1 MARRGITARARGR
14 DRSRR
19 RILALAS
26 ASLLL
31 AGGLVA
37 TTPLPARA
45 APGCSVTYQ
54 AQPWT
59 ESPGVGGFTANITIT
74 NTGDP
79 ISGWTLAFALPSGQS
94 FGSGWSATWSGGP
107 PVTATNLDWNRN
119 LATGGTTSIGFSGRW
134 TGSFSS
140 PTAFTLNGTT
150 CGGPTPTNQPPTV
163 SLNSPTANQSF
174 AAGAAIPMA
183 ATAGDPDGTVNRVEF
198 LIDGAV
204 VGSDTSSPY
213 AFSAPSPGAG
223 SHTAAARAVD
233 NGSPVASTTTGN
245 VTFTVGG
252 TVTPS
257 IILTPGA
264 LTVVEGASAP
274 LNVRLSAAPASGT
287 TVNVALSRTSGDTSI
302 TVAPTSVGLTTANW
316 QGGVNATV
324 SAAEDADTADGTA
337 TIGATATGHTAG
349 SAAVTED
356 DNDGGPVNKVDNP
369 FSGATGYVNSA
380 WQAQV
385 NTAADAAGGTL
396 GAQMRVVGR
405 QSTAVWM
412 DRIGAIDPPGSAL
425 GLADHLDAAVQQDAA
440 NGSAPLAIQVVIYDL
455 PNRDCAALASN
466 GELLIA
472 QNGLARYRTEYIDP
486 IRSILSR
493 SAYAN
498 LRIVLIV
505 EPDSL
510 PNLVTNVSGAQA
522 SQRCIEAQQTGA
534 YRDGVRYAVSQL
546 SSVANT
552 YLYLDIAHS
561 GWMGWPNNFDGA
573 LSVFDQ
579 VLAAGQGGPGY
590 DKIHGFI
597 TNTANYTPTDEVFL
611 PNPNLQVGSGQVM
624 SSTFYEFNP
633 RFDERD
639 FATNLQSAFVAR
651 GCTNCGMLID
661 TSRNGWG
668 GSARPTAVS
677 TSTDLNTY
685 VNQSRIDRRPHR
697 GGWCNQAGAGIGAR
711 PTANTG
717 ITGVD
722 AFVWVKPPG
731 ESDGVSQAGVID
743 PDDPAKGFD
752 AMCDPN
758 ATSRYNS
765 AFPTNAL
772 AGAPHAGRWFPAQF
786 TMLVQNAFPVLPT
799 S

>member
-1 MARRGITARARGR
+1 MARRVIWSG
-14 DRSRR
+14 RR
-19 RILALAS
+19 RSLALAS
-26 ASLLL
+26 AGLLL
-31 AGGLVA
+31 IGGLVA
-37 TTPLPARA
+37 VTPLRAEA
-45 APGCSVTYQ
+45 APGCAVTVQ

-59 ESPGVGGFTANITIT
+59 EGPGAGGYTANLTVT

-79 ISGWTLAFALPSGQS
+79 ITAWSLRVTLPAGQT
-94 FGSGWSATWSGGP
+94 FTQGWSAAWSAGP
-107 PVTATNLDWNRN
+107 PVTATNLDWNGT
-119 LATGGTTSIGFSGRW
+119 LATGASASIGFNAHW
-134 TGSFSS
+134 TGSFTA
-140 PTAFTLNGTT
+140 PTAFALNGTT
-150 CGGPTPTNQPPTV
+150 CGGTAPVNQAPGV
-163 SLNSPTANQSF
+163 SLSSPTANQAF
-174 AAGAAIPMA
+174 AAGAAIPLA
-183 ATAGDPDGTVNRVEF
+183 ATASDPDGTVNRVEF
-198 LIDGAV
+198 LVDGTV

-213 AFSAPSPGAG
+213 SFSAPSPGAG
-223 SHTAAARAVD
+223 SHTAQARAFD
-233 NGSPVASTTTGN
+233 NASPAASTTTAT
-245 VTFTVGG
+245 VPFTVGG
-252 TVTPS
+252 TATPS
-257 IILTPGA
+257 ITLSPA
-264 LTVVEGASAP
+264 SLTVAEGASAP
-274 LNVRLSAAPASGT
+274 LTVRLSAAPASGT
-287 TVNVALSRTSGDTSI
+287 TVSVALARSGDTSI
-302 TVAPTSVGLTTANW
+302 TVAPASVALTTANW
-316 QGGVNATV
+316 QTGATATV
-324 SAAEDADTADGTA
+324 SAAEDADQVDGTA
-337 TIGATATGHTAG
+337 TIAATAAGYTAG

-356 DNDGGPVNKVDNP
+356 DNDGGPVGKADNP
-369 FSGATGYVNSA
+369 FAGATGYVNSA
-380 WQAQV
+380 WQTQV
-385 NTAADAAGGTL
+385 NTAAAATSNATL
-396 GAQMRVVGR
+396 AAQMRVVGR
-405 QSTAVWM
+405 QPTAVWM
-412 DRIGAIDPPGSAL
+412 DRIGAIDPPGTTL
-425 GLADHLDAAVQQDAA
+425 GLADHLNAAVQQDAA
-440 NGSAPLAIQVVIYDL
+440 NGSSPLTIEVVVYDL

-486 IRSILSR
+486 IRAILANP
-493 SAYAN
+493 AYAN

-510 PNLVTNVSGAQA
+510 PNLVTNVSGAQSSA
-522 SQRCIEAQQTGA
+522 RCIEAQQSGA

-546 SSVANT
+546 SSLANT

-561 GWMGWPNNFDGA
+561 GWLGWPNNFDGV

-579 VLAAGQGGPGY
+579 VLATGQGGPGY

-597 TNTANYTPTDEVFL
+597 TNTANYTPVEEIFL

-639 FATNLQSAFVAR
+639 FATDLQTAFAAR

-668 GSARPTAVS
+668 GAARPTAVS

-685 VNQSRIDRRPHR
+685 VNQSKLDRRPHR
-697 GGWCNQAGAGIGAR
+697 GGWCNQAGAGIGFR
-711 PTANTG
+711 PTASTG

-758 ATSRYNS
+758 ATNRYNS

-772 AGAPHAGRWFPAQF
+772 PGAPHAGRWFPAQF

>member
-1 MARRGITARARGR
+1 MWRGVRGVSWS
-14 DRSRR
+14 SRR
-19 RILALAS
+19 RSLALAS
-26 ASLLL
+26 AGMLL
-31 AGGLVA
+31 AVGLVA
-37 TTPLPARA
+37 ATPFRADA
-45 APGCSVTYQ
+45 APGCSVSYQ

-59 ESPGVGGFTANITIT
+59 EGPGVGGFTANIIIT

-79 ISGWTLAFALPSGQS
+79 ISGWTLGFTLPSGQTFS
-94 FGSGWSATWSGGP
+94 SGWSATWSPGP
-107 PVTATNLDWNRN
+107 PVTARNLDWNGN
-119 LATGGTTSIGFSGRW
+119 LATGGTASIGFGGRW
-134 TGSFSS
+134 TGSYTS
-140 PTAFTLNGTT
+140 PTAFTLNGTA
-150 CGGPTPTNQPPTV
+150 CGGGAGNQSPTV
-163 SLNSPTANQSF
+163 SLTSPTANQSF

-183 ATAGDPDGTVNRVEF
+183 ANASDPDGTINRVEF

-204 VGSDTSSPY
+204 VGTDTSSPY
-213 AFSAPSPGAG
+213 SFSAPSPGAG
-223 SHTAAARAVD
+223 AHNAAARAFD
-233 NGSPVASTTTGN
+233 NASPAANTTTAT
-245 VTFTVGG
+245 VPFTVTG
-252 TVTPS
+252 TQTPS
-257 IILTPGA
+257 ITLTPA
-264 LTVVEGASAP
+264 SLTVIEGGSAP
-274 LNVRLSAAPASGT
+274 LTVRLSAAPAAGA
-287 TVNVALSRTSGDTSI
+287 TVNVALARTGDTSI
-302 TVAPTSVGLTTANW
+302 TVTPAQVGLTSANW
-316 QGGVNATV
+316 QTGVNATV
-324 SAAEDADTADGTA
+324 SAAEDADQVDGTA
-337 TIGATATGHTAG
+337 TINATATGYIAG

-356 DNDGGPVNKVDNP
+356 DNDGGPPNKVDNP
-369 FSGATGYVNSA
+369 FAGATGYVNAA

-385 NTAADAAGGTL
+385 NTAADAAGNATL
-396 GAQMRVVGR
+396 AGQMRVVGR
-405 QSTAVWM
+405 QPTAVWM
-412 DRIGAIDPPGSAL
+412 DRIGAIDPPGAAL
-425 GLADHLDAAVQQDAA
+425 GLADHLNAAVQQDAA
-440 NGSAPLAIQVVIYDL
+440 NGSSALAIEVVVYDL

-486 IRSILSR
+486 IRAVLANP
-493 SAYAN
+493 AYAN
-498 LRIVLIV
+498 LRIVLVV

-546 SSVANT
+546 SSLANS

-561 GWMGWPNNFDGA
+561 GWLGWPNNFDGT
-573 LSVFDQ
+573 LNVFDQ

-597 TNTANYTPTDEVFL
+597 TNTANYTPLEEIFL

-633 RFDERD
+633 RFDKRD
-639 FATNLQSAFVAR
+639 FATNLQTAFAAR

-668 GSARPTAVS
+668 GPNRPTAVS

-685 VNQSRIDRRPHR
+685 VNQSKLDRRPHR
-697 GGWCNQAGAGIGAR
+697 GGWCNQSGAGIGAR
-711 PTANTG
+711 PTASTG
-717 ITGVD
+717 IAGVD

-752 AMCDPN
+752 PMCDPN
-758 ATSRYNS
+758 AMNRYNS

>member
-1 MARRGITARARGR
+1 MPRRKIWS
-14 DRSRR
+14 SRR
-19 RILALAS
+19 RSLALVT

-37 TTPLPARA
+37 VTPFRAEA
-45 APGCSVTYQ
+45 APGCSVSYQ
-54 AQPWT
+54 GQPWT
-59 ESPGVGGFTANITIT
+59 ESPGVGGFNANITIT

-79 ISGWTLAFALPSGQS
+79 VSGWTLAFTLPSGQS
-94 FGSGWSATWSGGP
+94 FGSGWSATWAAGP
-107 PVTATNLDWNRN
+107 PVTAAGLEWNRN
-119 LATGGTTSIGFSGRW
+119 LATGGTTTIGFQGRW

-140 PTAFTLNGTT
+140 PASFTLNGTT
-150 CGGPTPTNQPPTV
+150 CTGGGPGNNQAPTV
-163 SLNSPTANQSF
+163 SLTGPTANQSF
-174 AAGAAIPMA
+174 ATGAAIPMA
-183 ATAGDPDGTVNRVEF
+183 ATASDPDGTINRVEF

-213 AFSAPSPGAG
+213 SFSAPSPGAG
-223 SHTAAARAVD
+223 PHNAAARAVD
-233 NGSPVASTTTGN
+233 NGSPAASTTTAN
-245 VTFTVGG
+245 VPFQVG
-252 TVTPS
+252 TATPS
-257 IILTPGA
+257 ISLTPGA

-274 LNVRLSAAPASGT
+274 LTVRLSAAPATGT
-287 TVNVALSRTSGDTSI
+287 TVNVALARSSGDTSI
-302 TVAPTSVGLTTANW
+302 TVAPTTVALTSGNW
-316 QGGVNATV
+316 QTGVAATV
-324 SAAEDADTADGTA
+324 SAAEDTDTVDGTA
-337 TIGATATGHTAG
+337 TITGTASGYTAG
-349 SAAVTED
+349 SSAVTED
-356 DNDGGPVNKVDNP
+356 DNDGGPVNKADNP
-369 FSGATGYVNSA
+369 FAGATGYVNSA

-405 QSTAVWM
+405 QPTAVWM
-412 DRIGAIDPPGSAL
+412 DRIGAIDPPGTAL
-425 GLADHLDAAVQQDAA
+425 GLADHLNAAVQQDAA
-440 NGSAPLAIQVVIYDL
+440 NGSSPLTIQVVVYDL

-486 IRSILSR
+486 IRSVLAN

-498 LRIVLIV
+498 LRIVLII

-546 SSVANT
+546 SSLANT

-561 GWMGWPNNFDGA
+561 GWLGWPNNFDGT

-579 VLAAGQGGPGY
+579 TLAAGQGGPGY

-597 TNTANYTPTDEVFL
+597 TNTANYTPTEEIFL

-639 FATNLQSAFVAR
+639 FATNLQTAFASR
-651 GCTNCGMLID
+651 GCVNCGMLID

-668 GSARPTAVS
+668 GANRPTAVS
-677 TSTDLNTY
+677 ASSDLNTY
-685 VNQSRIDRRPHR
+685 VNQSKLDRRPHR
-697 GGWCNQAGAGIGAR
+697 GGWCNQSGAGIGAR
-711 PTANTG
+711 PTASTG

-758 ATSRYNS
+758 ANNRYNS

-786 TMLVQNAFPVLPT
+786 TMLVQNAFPAIPT

>member
-1 MARRGITARARGR
+1 MQVRTISSG
-14 DRSRR
+14 RR
-19 RILALAS
+19 RLLALVGVA
-26 ASLLL
+26 AL
-31 AGGLVA
+31 AAAGLVVSA
-37 TTPLPARA
+37 PSPADA
-45 APGCSVTYQ
+45 APGCSVSYQ

-79 ISGWTLAFALPSGQS
+79 VSGWTLRFNLPSGQT
-94 FGSGWSATWSGGP
+94 FTSGWSATWTPGP
-107 PVTATNLDWNRN
+107 APVTATNLDWNAN
-119 LATGGTTSIGFSGRW
+119 LATGATASIGFNGRW
-134 TGSFSS
+134 TGSYTNPTSFS
-140 PTAFTLNGTT
+140 LNNTT
-150 CGGPTPTNQPPTV
+150 CTGGGTGNQAPTV
-163 SLNSPTANQSF
+163 SLTSPTANQSF
-174 AAGAAIPMA
+174 AAGAPVPMA
-183 ATAGDPDGTVNRVEF
+183 ANASDPDGTINRVEF
-198 LIDGAV
+198 LIDGTV
-204 VGSDTSSPY
+204 VGTDTSSPY
-213 AFSAPSPGAG
+213 TFSAPNVASGN
-223 SHTAAARAVD
+223 HMAAARAFD
-233 NGSPVASTTTGN
+233 NASPAASTTSTA
-245 VTFTVGG
+245 VPFSVGG
-252 TVTPS
+252 STPS
-257 IILTPGA
+257 ISLTPA
-264 LTVVEGASAP
+264 SLTVVEGSSAP
-274 LNVRLSAAPASGT
+274 LTVRLSAAPAAGT
-287 TVNVALSRTSGDTSI
+287 TVTVALARTGDTSV
-302 TVAPTSVGLTTANW
+302 TVAPASVALNSGNW
-316 QGGVNATV
+316 QTGVNVTV
-324 SAAEDADTADGTA
+324 SAAEDADQTDGTA
-337 TIGATATGHTAG
+337 TITGTATGYTAG

-356 DNDGGPVNKVDNP
+356 DNDGGPSGKVDNP
-369 FSGATGYVNSA
+369 FAGATGYVNSA

-385 NTAADAAGGTL
+385 TTAANAAQAGGNATL
-396 GAQMRVVGR
+396 AGQMRFVGQ

-412 DRIGAIDPPGSAL
+412 DRIGAIDPPGAAM
-425 GLADHLDAAVQQDAA
+425 GLAEHLNAAVQQDAA
-440 NGSAPLAIQVVIYDL
+440 NGTAPLTIEVVIYDL

-486 IRSILSR
+486 IRNVLSN

-498 LRIVLIV
+498 LRIVLII

-546 SSVANT
+546 SSLANT

-561 GWMGWPNNFDGA
+561 GWLGWPNNFDGA
-573 LSVFDQ
+573 LNVFDQ
-579 VLAAGQGGPGY
+579 VLATGQGGPGY

-597 TNTANYTPTDEVFL
+597 TNTANYTPLEETFL
-611 PNPNLQVGSGQVM
+611 PDPNLQVGGQQVM
-624 SSTFYEFNP
+624 SATFYEFNP

-639 FATNLQSAFVAR
+639 FATNLQAAFTAR

-668 GSARPTAVS
+668 GPNRPTQVS

-697 GGWCNQAGAGIGAR
+697 GGWCNQAGAGIGMR
-711 PTANTG
+711 PTGNTG
-717 ITGVD
+717 IAGVD

-731 ESDGVSQAGVID
+731 ESDGVSQPGIID

-758 ATSRYNS
+758 AQNRYNT

-772 AGAPHAGRWFPAQF
+772 PNAPHAGRWFPQQF
-786 TMLVQNAFPVLPT
+786 TMLVQNAFPALP
-799 S
+799 SS

>member
-1 MARRGITARARGR
+1 MWRRMIG
-14 DRSRR
+14 SSPRR
-19 RILALAS
+19 RLALAS
-26 ASLLL
+26 VAMLTMS
-31 AGGLVA
+31 GLVGA
-37 TTPLPARA
+37 SAPRAEA

-59 ESPGVGGFTANITIT
+59 ESPGVGGFTANVTIT

-79 ISGWTLAFALPSGQS
+79 ISGWTLAFTLPAGQT

-107 PVTATNLDWNRN
+107 PVTATNLDWNRD
-119 LATGGTTSIGFSGRW
+119 LATGGTASIGFGGRW
-134 TGSFSS
+134 TGTYTS
-140 PTAFTLNGTT
+140 PTAFTLNGTA
-150 CGGPTPTNQPPTV
+150 CNGGTGGNQPPTV
-163 SLNSPTANQSF
+163 SLTSPTANQSF
-174 AAGAAIPMA
+174 AAGAAIPLA
-183 ATAGDPDGTVNRVEF
+183 ATAADPDGTVNRVEF
-198 LIDGAV
+198 LVDGAV

-223 SHTAAARAVD
+223 SHTAQARAVD
-233 NGSPVASTTTGN
+233 NGSPAASTTTGT
-245 VTFTVGG
+245 VPFTVAG
-252 TVTPS
+252 TQTPS
-257 IILTPGA
+257 ITLSPA
-264 LTVVEGASAP
+264 SLTVVEGASAP
-274 LNVRLSAAPASGT
+274 LTVRLSAQPAAGT
-287 TVNVALSRTSGDTSI
+287 TVTVALARSGDTSV
-302 TVAPTSVGLTTANW
+302 TVAPASVALNSSNW
-316 QGGVNATV
+316 QTGVAATV
-324 SAAEDADTADGTA
+324 SAAEDADQVDGTA
-337 TIGATATGHTAG
+337 TITATATGYTAG

-356 DNDGGPVNKVDNP
+356 DNDGGPTGKVDNP
-369 FSGATGYVNSA
+369 FAGATGYVNPA
-380 WQAQV
+380 WQTQV
-385 NTAADAAGGTL
+385 NHDADAAAAAGNTTL
-396 GAQMRVVGR
+396 AGQMRVVGR

-412 DRIGAIDPPGSAL
+412 DRIGAIDPPGTTL
-425 GLADHLDAAVQQDAA
+425 GLAEHLNAAVQQDAA
-440 NGSAPLAIQVVIYDL
+440 NGSSALAIEIVVYDL

-472 QNGLARYRTEYIDP
+472 QNGLARYRTEYIDQ
-486 IRSILSR
+486 IRATLADP
-493 SAYAN
+493 AYAN
-498 LRIVLIV
+498 LRIVLVV

-510 PNLVTNVSGAQA
+510 PNLVTNVSGAQS
-522 SQRCIEAQQTGA
+522 SQRCIEAQQSGA

-546 SSVANT
+546 SSLANS

-561 GWMGWPNNFDGA
+561 GWLGWPNNFDGV

-579 VLAAGQGGPGY
+579 VLATGQGGPGY

-597 TNTANYTPTDEVFL
+597 TNTANYTPTEEIFL

-639 FATNLQSAFVAR
+639 FATNLQTAFVAR

-668 GSARPTAVS
+668 GPNRPTAVS

-685 VNQSRIDRRPHR
+685 VNQSKLDRRPHR

-731 ESDGVSQAGVID
+731 ESDGVSQPGIVD

-752 AMCDPN
+752 AMCDPTAMN
-758 ATSRYNS
+758 RYNT

-772 AGAPHAGRWFPAQF
+772 AGAPHAGRWFAAQF

>member
-1 MARRGITARARGR
+1 MGRHGIWSSRKRR
-14 DRSRR
+14 S
-19 RILALAS
+19 LAVAS
-26 ASLLL
+26 AGVLLS
-31 AGGLVA
+31 AGLVL
-37 TTPLPARA
+37 TTPSRAEA
-45 APGCSVTYQ
+45 APGCSISYQ

-59 ESPGVGGFTANITIT
+59 ESPGIGGFTANITIT

-79 ISGWTLAFALPSGQS
+79 VNGWTLAFNLPSGQS
-94 FGSGWSATWSGGP
+94 FGSGWSATWSAGP
-107 PVTATNLDWNRN
+107 PVTATNLDWNRS
-119 LATGGTTSIGFSGRW
+119 LPTGGTANIGFGGRW
-134 TGSFSS
+134 TGSYTN
-140 PTAFTLNGTT
+140 PTSFTLNGTT
-150 CGGPTPTNQPPTV
+150 CGGGGTNQSPTV
-163 SLNSPTANQSF
+163 SLTSPTANQSF
-174 AAGAAIPMA
+174 AAGAPIPMA
-183 ATAGDPDGTVNRVEF
+183 ANASDPDGTINRVEF
-198 LIDGAV
+198 LIDGTV
-204 VGSDTSSPY
+204 VGTDTSSPY
-213 AFSAPSPGAG
+213 TFSAPSPASGN
-223 SHTAAARAVD
+223 HNAAARAFD
-233 NGSPVASTTTGN
+233 NASPAASTTTAN
-245 VTFTVGG
+245 VPFTVGG
-252 TVTPS
+252 TQTPS
-257 IILTPGA
+257 ISLSPA
-264 LTVVEGASAP
+264 SLTVVEGASAP
-274 LNVRLSAAPASGT
+274 LTVRLSAAPAAGT
-287 TVNVALSRTSGDTSI
+287 TVNVALARTGDTSI
-302 TVAPTSVGLTTANW
+302 TVAPTTVGLTSANW
-316 QGGVNATV
+316 QTGVNVTV
-324 SAAEDADTADGTA
+324 SAAEDTDQVDGTA
-337 TIGATATGHTAG
+337 TITATATGYTAG

-356 DNDGGPVNKVDNP
+356 DNDGGPPNKVDNP
-369 FSGATGYVNSA
+369 FAGATGYVNSA

-385 NTAADAAGGTL
+385 NTAADTAQAGGNATL
-396 GAQMRVVGR
+396 AGQMRVVGR

-412 DRIGAIDPPGSAL
+412 DRIGAIDPTGSAL
-425 GLADHLDAAVQQDAA
+425 GLADHLNAAVQQDAA
-440 NGSAPLAIQVVIYDL
+440 NGSSALAIQIVVYDL

-472 QNGLARYRTEYIDP
+472 QNGLARYRTEYIDQ
-486 IRSILSR
+486 IRSVLAS

-498 LRIVLIV
+498 LRIVLII

-546 SSVANT
+546 SSLANS

-561 GWMGWPNNFDGA
+561 GWLGWPNNFDGA

-597 TNTANYTPTDEVFL
+597 TNTANYTPVEEIFL

-624 SSTFYEFNP
+624 SATFYEFNP

-639 FATNLQSAFVAR
+639 FATNLQAAFASR
-651 GCTNCGMLID
+651 GCVNCGMLID

-668 GSARPTAVS
+668 GPNRPTAVS

-697 GGWCNQAGAGIGAR
+697 GGWCNQNGAGIGFR
-711 PTANTG
+711 PTASTG
-717 ITGVD
+717 ISGVD

-731 ESDGVSQAGVID
+731 ESDGVSQPGIID

-758 ATSRYNS
+758 AQNRYNT

-772 AGAPHAGRWFPAQF
+772 AGAPHAGRWFAAQF
-786 TMLVQNAFPVLPT
+786 TMLVQNAFPVLP
-799 S
+799 SS